1 MNNINIYDGSLDL
14 TSGYS
19 NKNPYNGPPLYDGSV
34 YRFYWEQCPNE
45 NTHDKR
51 RFSIMCLYSFHSL
64 STPQISS
71 LVPCSDLVTIKN
83 ITPQSLSCYKVRI
96 KTKYGSVSIS
106 NYFGEVESEEIN
118 SEEEV
123 SMTT

>member
-1 MNNINIYDGSLDL
+1 
-14 TSGYS
+14 
-19 NKNPYNGPPLYDGSV
+19 
-34 YRFYWEQCPNE
+34 
-45 NTHDKR
+45 
-51 RFSIMCLYSFHSL
+51 MCLYSFHSL

-96 KTKYGSVSIS
+96 KNLYGSVSIS
-106 NYFGEVESEEIN
+106 DYFGDVET

-123 SMTT
+123 TMTT